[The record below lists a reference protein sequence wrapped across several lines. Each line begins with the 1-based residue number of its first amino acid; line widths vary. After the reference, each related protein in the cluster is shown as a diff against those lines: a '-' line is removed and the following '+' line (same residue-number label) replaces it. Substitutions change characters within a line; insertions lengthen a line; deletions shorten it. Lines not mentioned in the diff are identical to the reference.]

1 MCRDASIEPPAP
13 PRRGD
18 RRSPRERIFEPDVVA
33 IRTKDHEPRPGKLV
47 RAFKRWR

>member
-1 MCRDASIEPPAP
+1 MPAP
-13 PRRGD
+13 RAGDLSGFPPD
-18 RRSPRERIFEPDVVA
+18 RRFRERIFEPDVVA